1 MKLAV
6 QLYTL
11 RDLIHSGDDLIN
23 ILKDVKAAGFDGVEF
38 AGYQNLDAESLKKA
52 LDDAGLE
59 AVGTHMGL
67 ENFDEEHLG
76 ETLKYGK
83 TLGLAKMGMGGADVF
98 SRESLDYFKKI
109 IGPAA
114 EKAEKEGVKIYYHNH
129 DREFAPVDENSD
141 KLIID
146 EIAEVCS
153 LQIDTY
159 WSFYAGVDNHKFLT
173 GHKDSIVHIHIK
185 DGIDGHPMALTE
197 GNCDLDTVVGTA
209 KEIGLEWVILEN
221 DEPTPDGLSDIKRS
235 MEFLKANFR

>member
-38 AGYQNLDAESLKKA
+38 AGYQNLDAETLKKA

-67 ENFDEEHLG
+67 ENFDEEHLD

-173 GHKDSIVHIHIK
+173 EHKDSIVHIHIK

-197 GNCDLDTVVGTA
+197 GNCDLDTVVGSA